1 MSSPS
6 TIPTVTVTPSP
17 TDTGRGLRYV
27 GKCPGLPAFTAVG
40 RGDHWHLSGS
50 FVIYESLFA
59 LVDDWAASHGIDE
72 YQLDA
77 RAVVGAA

>member
-1 MSSPS
+1 MLRPS
-6 TIPTVTVTPSP
+6 TLPTVTVTP

-27 GKCPGLPAFTAVG
+27 GKCPGLPAFYAVG
-40 RGDHWHLSGS
+40 SGDHWHLSGS
-50 FVIYESLFA
+50 VVIYESLFA
-59 LVDDWAASHGIDE
+59 LVDDYMSSHGHPE

>member
-1 MSSPS
+1 MSRPS
-6 TIPTVTVTPSP
+6 TLPTVTVTPA
-17 TDTGRGLRYV
+17 DTGRGLRYV

-40 RGDHWHLSGS
+40 HGDHWHLSGS
-50 FVIYESLFA
+50 AVIYESLFA
-59 LVDDWAASHGIDE
+59 LVDDWEASHGVDE